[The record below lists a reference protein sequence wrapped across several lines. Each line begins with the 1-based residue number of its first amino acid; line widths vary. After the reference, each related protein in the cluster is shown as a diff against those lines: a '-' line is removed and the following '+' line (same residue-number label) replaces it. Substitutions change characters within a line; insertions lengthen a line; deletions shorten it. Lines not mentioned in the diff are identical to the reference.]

1 VFSVETNA
9 AEIAEALERYLSAV
23 PRVVFGTLQ
32 SWTAIAADRVRQK
45 APVDTGSLAASCNG
59 EATQAA
65 DGPVATIVAAKDY
78 APPVEFGSAEHEVTP
93 KRGKYLRF
101 PHRDGGWCFMTSV
114 TIPAQDP
121 QPFFFGTIND
131 ALPELGGL
139 AEESL
144 GGLAD
149 QVGLGGIGR

>member
-1 VFSVETNA
+1 MFSVETNA

-32 SWTAIAADRVRQK
+32 SWTATTADLVRQK

-59 EATQAA
+59 KAA
-65 DGPVATIVAAKDY
+65 DGSDGPVSTIVAAKDY
-78 APPVEFGSAEHEVTP
+78 APPVEFGSVEHEVKP
-93 KRGKYLRF
+93 RRGKYLRF
-101 PHRDGGWCFMTSV
+101 PHRNGGWCFMTSV

-121 QPFFFGTIND
+121 QPFFFETIND
-131 ALPELGGL
+131 ALPELGSL
-139 AEESL
+139 AKESL
-144 GGLAD
+144 GELAD